1 MSIREA
7 NLDPSPI
14 IRSARGYFPGRFR
27 RRFRGGFSL
36 IEIMVVIVLIALL
49 ASIVGISVPRYMD
62 KGRVAKAR
70 ADLAVLAN
78 AVKAYYAEHG
88 RYPDPAGGLDALVPE
103 YLEQTIRDP
112 WGGAYQY
119 ELPGEEHAFDVICW
133 GADGRSGGDG
143 ADADL
148 TNWTVQ
154 DDAP

>member
-1 MSIREA
+1 MSIKEA

-14 IRSARGYFPGRFR
+14 IRSARGYFRGRFR
-27 RRFRGGFSL
+27 GHFRGGFSL

-62 KGRVAKAR
+62 KGRVAKAK
-70 ADLAVLAN
+70 ADLAVIAN
-78 AVKAYYAEHG
+78 AVKAHYAEHG
-88 RYPDPAGGLDALVPE
+88 RYPDPADGLDALVPE
-103 YLEQTIRDP
+103 YLEQTINDP

-148 TNWTVQ
+148 TNWAQ
-154 DDAP
+154 QEQQP